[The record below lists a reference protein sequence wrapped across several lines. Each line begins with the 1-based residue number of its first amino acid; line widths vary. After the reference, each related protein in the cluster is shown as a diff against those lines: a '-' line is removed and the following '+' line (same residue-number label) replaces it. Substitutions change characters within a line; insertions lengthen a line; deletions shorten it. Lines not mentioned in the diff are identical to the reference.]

1 MTSLSNFYIALR
13 ENCMTFEC
21 DNNRITK
28 FKYEACLTIY
38 KNIYK
43 VYSVFFL
50 LKKKKKGLHFIILIT
65 LIMVD
70 KYN

>member
-50 LKKKKKGLHFIILIT
+50 LKKKKRLTFYYFNNINHGGQ
-65 LIMVD
+65 V
-70 KYN
+70 